1 MRNIT
6 DLEQLDMEVA
16 DAIKQRKQATRK
28 FINDCFAT
36 EEDLQEMRNEIVNDL
51 SLIFDEEDTKQ
62 IMENIEDDIESVYKV
77 TRDMD
82 EDEFYIFMSD
92 LL

>member
-1 MRNIT
+1 MN
-6 DLEQLDMEVA
+6 
-16 DAIKQRKQATRK
+16 KK

-36 EEDLQEMRNEIVNDL
+36 EEDLQEMRDEIMNDL
-51 SLIFDEEDTKQ
+51 SILFDEDDTEH

-82 EDEFYIFMSD
+82 EDEFYIFMNS

>member
-6 DLEQLDMEVA
+6 NLEQLHMEVA
-16 DAIKQRKQATRK
+16 DAIKQHKQATRK

-36 EEDLQEMRNEIVNDL
+36 EDDLQEMRNEIVNDL

>member
-1 MRNIT
+1 MNN
-6 DLEQLDMEVA
+6 
-16 DAIKQRKQATRK
+16 K

-36 EEDLQEMRNEIVNDL
+36 EEDLQEMRDEIMNDL
-51 SLIFDEEDTKQ
+51 SILFDEDDTEH

-77 TRDMD
+77 TMDMD
-82 EDEFYIFMSD
+82 EDEFYIFMNS

>member
-1 MRNIT
+1 MN
-6 DLEQLDMEVA
+6 
-16 DAIKQRKQATRK
+16 KK

-36 EEDLQEMRNEIVNDL
+36 EEDLQEMRDDIMNDL
-51 SLIFDEEDTKQ
+51 SILFDEDDTEH

-82 EDEFYIFMSD
+82 EDEFYIFMNS

>member
-1 MRNIT
+1 MN
-6 DLEQLDMEVA
+6 
-16 DAIKQRKQATRK
+16 KK
-28 FINDCFAT
+28 FINDYFAI
-36 EEDLQEMRNEIVNDL
+36 EEDLQEMRDEIMNDL
-51 SLIFDEEDTKQ
+51 SILFDEDDTEH

-82 EDEFYIFMSD
+82 EDEFYIFMNS

>member
-6 DLEQLDMEVA
+6 DLEQLNMEVA
-16 DAIKQRKQATRK
+16 DAIKQSKQATRK

-36 EEDLQEMRNEIVNDL
+36 EEDLQEMSNEIVNDL

>member
-1 MRNIT
+1 M
-6 DLEQLDMEVA
+6 
-16 DAIKQRKQATRK
+16 KKK

-36 EEDLQEMRNEIVNDL
+36 EEDLQEMMDEIMNDL
-51 SLIFDEEDTKQ
+51 SILFDEEDTKQ

-82 EDEFYIFMSD
+82 VEEFYIFMSS

>member
-1 MRNIT
+1 MN
-6 DLEQLDMEVA
+6 
-16 DAIKQRKQATRK
+16 KK
-28 FINDCFAT
+28 FINDYFAT
-36 EEDLQEMRNEIVNDL
+36 EEDLQEMRDEIMNDL
-51 SLIFDEEDTKQ
+51 SILFDEDDTEH

-82 EDEFYIFMSD
+82 EDEFYIFMNS

>member
-6 DLEQLDMEVA
+6 DLEQLHMEVA

>member
-1 MRNIT
+1 MN
-6 DLEQLDMEVA
+6 
-16 DAIKQRKQATRK
+16 KK

-36 EEDLQEMRNEIVNDL
+36 EEDLQEMRDEIMNDL
-51 SLIFDEEDTKQ
+51 SILFDEDDTEY

-82 EDEFYIFMSD
+82 EDEFYIFMNS

>member
-6 DLEQLDMEVA
+6 DLEQLNMEVA
-16 DAIKQRKQATRK
+16 DAIKQSKQATRK
-28 FINDCFAT
+28 FINDYFAT
-36 EEDLQEMRNEIVNDL
+36 EEDLQEMSNEIVNDL